1 MNIKDMRLTEDQIMD
16 LKDKAFKTSRIARLG
31 RVDLQSYDR
40 KKNGKIISLISRVLV
55 SLEI

>member
-1 MNIKDMRLTEDQIMD
+1 MRLTEDQIMD

-40 KKNGKIISLISRVLV
+40 KKNGKIISLILRVLV
-55 SLEI
+55 ILKI